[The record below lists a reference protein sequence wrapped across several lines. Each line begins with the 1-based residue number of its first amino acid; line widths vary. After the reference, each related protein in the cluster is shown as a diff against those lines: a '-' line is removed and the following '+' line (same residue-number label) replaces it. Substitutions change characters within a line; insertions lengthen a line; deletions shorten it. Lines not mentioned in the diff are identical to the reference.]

1 MRSFSLRYTGD
12 NILFP
17 ALEQSMMAVVL
28 INEKD
33 EVLFFNRSA
42 EKLWGY
48 QRQEVL
54 GKDVSGLVPSYLKG
68 IHSGF
73 ISHNREGGEARVE
86 GMSRE
91 LLLERKDGSTVWT
104 RFSLSKVNVGGRL
117 HYLALV
123 RDASI
128 DMERQE
134 QQRLLI
140 LAVDHVDRPVIVLDT
155 GRRIVQMNRAFTDMF
170 GYSMKE
176 AASHT
181 LDSLLR
187 LDESSPAD
195 NRERFHRLIW
205 QDSHDYDEILLSGK
219 NNQQIWIK
227 ASTSPVYGAD
237 KQLQNIVMTFS
248 DITEDL
254 RLRELEKDTLAAMSG
269 HQSFQETG
277 EIICHHI
284 ENILPGTEVSLQ
296 YLHSGVMSPWAAS
309 AAIEPAAENVAER
322 SMSIRRRDGM
332 TTGLLTFRS
341 HGGKETLDFIDRVA
355 DISIHLCAL
364 AIEQEYNRLQ
374 IEQLVQFDSLTGLP
388 NRNYLNQHIDS
399 IFDDREEHRP
409 AVFAV
414 SVDNIRDVIDAA
426 GYSATEQ
433 VVIYMANRLLA
444 LIGTEAFLSRTE
456 GTQFVIVYT
465 DMEISNITW
474 LAEKLKTIVAEPVV
488 INDHAF
494 HLSLSIGISHEQ
506 TRDRDYL
513 ISTALSAMDSRS
525 DAGGNDWRFF
535 NAEMNKVIRERV
547 LMGAALKNAIADGT
561 LRLVYQPQI
570 FAVTGELY
578 GVEALARW
586 RDPNFGDVP
595 PDRFIALAEE
605 NGEIENIGNW
615 VLREACRQLGQW
627 REMGIDVPTV
637 SVNLSALQLRNRHLV
652 DVIREALETWSV
664 PGDKLTIEIT
674 ETGMM
679 ELDKEMLLQIHELRK
694 MGVGLSID
702 DFGTGFSGLSRL
714 ASLPVSE
721 IKIDKSF
728 IGKGLTEDRQ
738 KALVE
743 AMTGIG
749 NSLDL
754 TVVAEGVETHEQ
766 LTFMRSI
773 HCPVIQGYY
782 FSRPLPAENVP
793 QWVQESLPALKNKL

>member
-1 MRSFSLRYTGD
+1 MRSFSLRYSGD

-73 ISHNREGGEARVE
+73 IHHNREGGEARVE

-104 RFSLSKVNVGGRL
+104 RFSLSKVDVGGRL

-128 DMERQE
+128 EMERQE

-176 AASHT
+176 AASLT
-181 LDSLLR
+181 LDSLLK

-219 NNQQIWIK
+219 HNQKIWIK

-284 ENILPGTEVSLQ
+284 ENILPGTEVSLH
-296 YLHSGVMSPWAAS
+296 YLHNGVMSPWASS
-309 AAIEPAAENVAER
+309 AALDLATESVAER
-322 SMSIRRRDGM
+322 PMSIRRRDGT
-332 TTGLLTFRS
+332 TTGLLTFKS
-341 HGGKETLDFIDRVA
+341 HAGQETLDFIDRVA

-414 SVDNIRDVIDAA
+414 SVDNIRDVIDAT

-433 VVIYMANRLLA
+433 VVIYMANRLLS
-444 LIGTEAFLSRTE
+444 LVGTEAFLSRIE

-474 LAEKLKTIVAEPVV
+474 LAEKLKTIVAEPVM
-488 INDHAF
+488 INEHAF
-494 HLSLSIGISHEQ
+494 HLTLSIGISHEQ

-525 DAGGNDWRFF
+525 DAGGNGWRFF
-535 NAEMNKVIRERV
+535 NVEMNKVIRERV

-615 VLREACRQLGQW
+615 VLREACRQIGQW
-627 REMGIDVPTV
+627 RDMGLDVPTV
-637 SVNLSALQLRNRHLV
+637 SVNLSALQLRNRYLV
-652 DVIREALETWSV
+652 DVIREALDTWAV

-674 ETGMM
+674 ESGMM
-679 ELDKEMLLQIHELRK
+679 ELDREMLLQIHAIRK

-728 IGKGLTEDRQ
+728 IAKCLTGNRQ
-738 KALVE
+738 KALLE

-766 LTFMRSI
+766 LVFMRSI
-773 HCPVIQGYY
+773 HCPVVQGYY
-782 FSRPLPAENVP
+782 FSKPLPADTVP
-793 QWVQESLPALKNKL
+793 LWMQESLPDIKNKL